1 MQSDLVIMG
10 IQDPERALDVKAM
23 RARFARPDFQAA
35 FERVNIDSLVA
46 AFSHEIVPLGV
57 LNALDLQGPIQT
69 LRHPRLS
76 HLAAQAFF
84 RGKRG
89 KLPELVRPESVRAG
103 RKNSLLHRLVE
114 GETLPPV
121 VLGVAA
127 SENCRFD
134 RGGACATF
142 IAKWMHAHPFSERTA
157 IVLSKLRKNPNVR
170 PELRG
175 DFIEGLAAFYNGEK
189 RDRRKGSIP
198 LVTALNKTRRYVK
211 NFSLIVPF
219 DRGALENIWRAC
231 DTPACEGAR
240 HTVEETVGPLDIYS
254 TP

>member
-1 MQSDLVIMG
+1 
-10 IQDPERALDVKAM
+10 
-23 RARFARPDFQAA
+23 
-35 FERVNIDSLVA
+35 
-46 AFSHEIVPLGV
+46 
-57 LNALDLQGPIQT
+57 
-69 LRHPRLS
+69 
-76 HLAAQAFF
+76 
-84 RGKRG
+84 
-89 KLPELVRPESVRAG
+89 
-103 RKNSLLHRLVE
+103 
-114 GETLPPV
+114 
-121 VLGVAA
+121 
-127 SENCRFD
+127 
-134 RGGACATF
+134 
-142 IAKWMHAHPFSERTA
+142 MHAHPFSERTA